1 MHRFLSAAAAAFVR
15 AVSSPPPAVPG
26 GRALAAFTLAAIP
39 LAACSGDSGGTS
51 ADTCGCT
58 INGVAYACGTETCT
72 DGERTACSET
82 AEISIGGA
90 CTETP
95 DSGSVTPTD
104 AGKPDSAVLTDGGD
118 GPKPDAAPPVDAGPA
133 CDKAT
138 TFPCGNLACKTGVEY
153 CNTVLSSGPRCKAL
167 ARASCAD
174 CDSSGEY
181 LSFVSVSS
189 NLCSGGKRV
198 FCTDGATGGQM
209 TWGCR

>member
-1 MHRFLSAAAAAFVR
+1 MSF
-15 AVSSPPPAVPG
+15 
-26 GRALAAFTLAAIP
+26 
-39 LAACSGDSGGTS
+39 
-51 ADTCGCT
+51 
-58 INGVAYACGTETCT
+58 
-72 DGERTACSET
+72 
-82 AEISIGGA
+82 
-90 CTETP
+90 
-95 DSGSVTPTD
+95 
-104 AGKPDSAVLTDGGD
+104 
-118 GPKPDAAPPVDAGPA
+118 PVDAGPA

-181 LSFVSVSS
+181 LTFVSVSS

-198 FCTDGATGGQM
+198 YCTDGATGGQM

>member
-1 MHRFLSAAAAAFVR
+1 MPRFLSAAGFI
-15 AVSSPPPAVPG
+15 
-26 GRALAAFTLAAIP
+26 ALAALAALP
-39 LAACSGDSGGTS
+39 LAACSSDSGTGG
-51 ADTCGCT
+51 DTNTDSCGCS
-58 INGVAYACGTETCT
+58 INGVAYACGTETCV
-72 DGERTACSET
+72 DGERVACSET
-82 AEISIGGA
+82 ADISTGGA

-104 AGKPDSAVLTDGGD
+104 AGRPDGAAPTDG

-138 TFPCGNLACKTGVEY
+138 TFPCGNLACKTGSEY
-153 CNTVLSSGPRCKAL
+153 CNMVLSSGPRCKAL
-167 ARASCAD
+167 SRASCAD

-189 NLCSGGKRV
+189 NLCTGGKRV
-198 FCTDGATGGQM
+198 YCADGATGGQM